1 MLKRILNK
9 IKRESKKIK
18 FYKKIDHQKIF
29 TKIYLD
35 NIWGQPKS
43 ESPFYSGT
51 GSDEEYAKI
60 YAFSL
65 TKFIIENNITSM
77 VDLGCGDFRVGSKI
91 LNDVNID
98 YIGVD
103 IVPDLIDYNNQNFY
117 NNNITFRCLNIV
129 KDILPIAE
137 LCTIRQVLQ
146 HLSNNDIK
154 RVLKKCK
161 DYKYLIIT
169 EHLPCSDSLIPNID
183 KLSDENIRLINNSG
197 VYLDKPPFNLKVK
210 ELLTVYPEVEKGSKI
225 VTFLVSNL

>member
-1 MLKRILNK
+1 MFKRILNK
-9 IKRESKKIK
+9 IKRESKKIQ
-18 FYKKIDHQKIF
+18 FYKKRDHKKIF
-29 TKIYLD
+29 TKIYSD

-51 GSDEEYAKI
+51 GSDEDYAKL
-60 YAFSL
+60 YSFSL
-65 TKFIIENNITSM
+65 PKFIIENNITSM

-103 IVPDLIDYNNQNFY
+103 IVPELIDYNKQNY
-117 NNNITFRCLNIV
+117 NKNNITFRCLNIV
-129 KDILPIAE
+129 KDKLPRAE

-169 EHLPCSDSLIPNID
+169 EHLPCSESSIPNID
-183 KLSDENIRLINNSG
+183 KLSDENIRLMNNSG
-197 VYLDKPPFNLKVK
+197 VYLDKPPFNLNVK

-225 VTFLVSNL
+225 VTFLVSSL